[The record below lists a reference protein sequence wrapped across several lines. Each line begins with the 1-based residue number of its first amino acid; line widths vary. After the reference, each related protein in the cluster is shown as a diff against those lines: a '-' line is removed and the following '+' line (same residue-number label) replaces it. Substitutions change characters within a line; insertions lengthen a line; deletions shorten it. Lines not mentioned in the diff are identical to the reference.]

1 MTFVILRRLASVRFA
16 ALALVVVGL
25 CMAGLWG
32 MAPAHAAR
40 KAFIVGNSTYAG
52 APHLPNPANDA
63 RDLAARLETL
73 GYRIT
78 LGVNLTRSQFLSNF
92 QGFVRSLASDD
103 VALIYFAG
111 HGLQIGGENYL
122 FPIDTKVDSEADA
135 RGRLVALNALIAE
148 VSRATRTRVVILDAC
163 RNNPFGEKLAQ
174 SQPTRSAG
182 LSSGL
187 ARVYAGVGS
196 FIAYSTQPGNVAL
209 DGDGRNSPFTEALLR
224 HMSEPGADVHA
235 VMRRVRA
242 DVQRATSQ
250 QQVPWE
256 NSSLIDEM
264 SFAATTPPLPSATP
278 SQPPPPPGPTAL
290 ATPPP
295 ERKPSPNVARGDR
308 QSESFSYVTGLDPNG
323 DNFLA
328 LRSRPGTEGTRIAT
342 LGPDTLVTVLERRGD
357 WRRIELTDGISGWA
371 HGKWISCCRTLTGE
385 AVSQAS
391 GATAPQARP
400 QPAAADTCDTLWV
413 RRNAIWHRHGYCFSG
428 LRGQQVFGNQGCSRD
443 QAEARAAMSPAD
455 RSAVDAL
462 ATREK
467 QMGCR

>member
-25 CMAGLWG
+25 CVAGLWG
-32 MAPAHAAR
+32 IAPAHAAR

-78 LGVNLTRSQFLSNF
+78 LGVDLTRSQFLANF
-92 QGFVRSLASDD
+92 QTFVRSLASDD

-122 FPIDTKVDSEADA
+122 FPVDTKVDSEADA
-135 RGRLVALNALIAE
+135 RGRLVALNALIAD

-209 DGDGRNSPFTEALLR
+209 DGAGRNSPFTEALLR
-224 HMSEPGADVHA
+224 HMADPGADVHA

-264 SFAATTPPLPSATP
+264 SFAATTPPLQSASP
-278 SQPPPPPGPTAL
+278 SQPPPGPSASAAPPG
-290 ATPPP
+290 
-295 ERKPSPNVARGDR
+295 RKPSPTVARGDR
-308 QSESFSYVTGLDPNG
+308 RSESFSYVTGLDPNG

-342 LGPDTLVTVLERRGD
+342 LGPDTLVTVLERQGV

-371 HGKWISCCRTLTGE
+371 HGKWISCCRTVTGE
-385 AVSQAS
+385 AVGQAPAS
-391 GATAPQARP
+391 PQPRP
-400 QPAAADTCDTLWV
+400 QPAAAETCDGLWI

-428 LRGQQVFGNQGCSRD
+428 LRGQQVFGNRGCSRD

-455 RSAVDAL
+455 RSEVDAL
-462 ATREK
+462 AAREK
-467 QMGCR
+467 QLGCR